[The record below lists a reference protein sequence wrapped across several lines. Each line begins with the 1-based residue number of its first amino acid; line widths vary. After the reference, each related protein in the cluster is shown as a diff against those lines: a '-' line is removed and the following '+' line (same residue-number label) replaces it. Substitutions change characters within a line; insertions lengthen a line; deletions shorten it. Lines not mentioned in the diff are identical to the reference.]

1 MNYDFRKQVYG
12 LKKLLKVID
21 ELRLN
26 KKDFILYNTELN
38 PSLKLF
44 I

>member
-1 MNYDFRKQVYG
+1 MIYDFRKQVYG

-26 KKDFILYNTELN
+26 KKRVN
-38 PSLKLF
+38 LF
-44 I
+44 VIQNITL